1 MVIEN
6 PSGNSEEVFVFPTSF
21 AQQRLWFLEQLAPN
35 TCLYNVPT
43 VFRLTGALNVV
54 VLEQSFNELVRRHET
69 LRTTFVVIDG
79 EPAQAIAPRLSI
91 SLPVIDLQHCLVAEQ
106 YEEAQRMIRTE
117 MQRPF
122 SLSQGPLI
130 RLVLFRL
137 APAEHILLIN
147 LHHII
152 FDEWSSGILIRELG
166 ALYTALSAGQDSP
179 LPELSIQYADFAH
192 WQREWLQGE
201 ILASQLAYW
210 RQQLREVPVL
220 DLPTDRPRPNLPTY
234 RGALHQVELP
244 QSLAEALNALSQDTG
259 TTLFMTLLAA
269 FQTLLHRYTGQTD
282 IAIGSPIANRNRSEL
297 ESLIGFFANT
307 LVLRGDLS
315 GNPTFMEL
323 LERSRQMTLAAYAH
337 QDVPFEKLV
346 EELHPVR
353 NPSYNPLF
361 QVVFALQNAPMTQL
375 ELPGLTLDAIEFD
388 TRSSRFDL
396 ELYLWECGENFRGLW
411 GQGWQNSTGLRGVV
425 VYNTDL
431 FQPETIARF
440 MRSLQTL
447 LEAIVANPHQRL
459 ADLPVLTAAEQQ
471 QILQTWNQTDTAYP
485 KSQCIHQLFEAQV
498 EKSPDAIAIS
508 AHVVNAVQFGE
519 KQFTYQALNQGSNQL
534 ARYLQKLGVGATTLV
549 GVCLDRS
556 SEMVAALLG
565 ILKVGGAYVPL
576 DPTYPSERLCFMIE
590 DAQVPVLLTQAQYRE
605 QFRDCSAQVIC
616 LGQEWAAIAQ
626 EIEENLPNPVTSE
639 DLAYVVYTSGSTG
652 QPKGVTV
659 PHRAVNRLVCDT
671 NYIQIYPGDRVA
683 QVSNVSFDAAT
694 FEIWGALLNGA
705 QLVGIEREVS
715 LSPLKFA
722 AVLAQQ
728 QIDILFLTTALF
740 NQVASEVPTAFRRLR
755 YLLFGGE
762 VADLQW
768 VRAVLQSGAPKHLL
782 HVYGPTESTTFAS
795 WYEIQELPEVATLP
809 IGRPVGNTQLYI
821 LDTQL
826 QPVPIGA
833 KGELYIGGDGLAQGY
848 LNQPKLTAERFI
860 SPTLRERQRHTS
872 LLPPPSSLILPPS
885 SLIPPP
891 LYKTGDLARYHSDG
905 NIEFLGRT
913 DNQVKLR
920 GFRIELGEVETALQQ
935 HPQVQAAIALLQ
947 SSDTDG
953 RSLVAYIVP
962 SQKPAPTTSELR
974 SFLKA
979 KLPEYMIPSAIAVL
993 ETLPLTP
1000 NGKVDRRALPPVSL
1014 ASVVGISA
1022 TQAPQTEI
1030 EQKLAAIWMRLL
1042 GLSQVG
1048 IHDNFFEL
1056 GGHSLLATQLM
1067 SRLRDSLQVEVPLRS
1082 LFEAP
1087 TIAGLAE
1094 QIETL
1099 SWVGRRQ
1106 EVSSAV
1112 AVGREEVEF

>member
-6 PSGNSEEVFVFPTSF
+6 PVGNVSEEVFVFPTSF
-21 AQQRLWFLEQLAPN
+21 AQQRLWFLEQLVPN

-79 EPAQAIAPRLSI
+79 EPAQAIAPRLNIPLSI
-91 SLPVIDLQHCLVAEQ
+91 IDLQHCSVLEREA
-106 YEEAQRMIRTE
+106 EAQRLIRTE
-117 MQRPF
+117 MQQPF
-122 SLSQGPLI
+122 CLSQGPLI
-130 RLVLFRL
+130 RLMLFRL
-137 APAEHILLIN
+137 APSEHILLIN
-147 LHHII
+147 LHHIV

-166 ALYTALSAGQDSP
+166 ALYTALSTDAGSP
-179 LPELSIQYADFAH
+179 LPKLPIQYADFAH
-192 WQREWLQGE
+192 WQREWLQGD

-220 DLPTDRPRPNLPTY
+220 SLPTDRPRPKLPTY

-244 QSLAEALNALSQDTG
+244 QSLAEALNALSQNAG

-269 FQTLLHRYTGQTD
+269 FQTLLYRYTGQTD

-297 ESLIGFFANT
+297 ESLIGFFANS

-315 GNPTFMEL
+315 GNPTFVEL

-431 FQPETIARF
+431 FQLETIARF

-447 LEAIVANPHQRL
+447 LEAVVANPHQRL
-459 ADLPVLTAAEQQ
+459 ADLPVLTAAEQK
-471 QILQTWNQTDTAYP
+471 QILLDWNQTNTAYP

-498 EKSPDAIAIS
+498 EKSPDAIA
-508 AHVVNAVQFGE
+508 VQFDD

-534 ARYLQKLGVGATTLV
+534 ARYLQKLGVGAKALV

-556 SEMVAALLG
+556 TELVAALLS

-576 DPTYPSERLCFMIE
+576 DPTYPSERLRFMIE
-590 DAQVPVLLTQAQYRE
+590 DAQVPVLLTQTQYRE
-605 QFRDCSAQVIC
+605 QFQDCSVQVIC
-616 LGQEWAAIAQ
+616 IDQEWAAIAQ
-626 EIEENLPNPVTSE
+626 ESENNLPSQVTAE

-659 PHRAVNRLVCDT
+659 PHRAVNRLVCNT
-671 NYIQIYPGDRVA
+671 NYIQIHPGDRVA

-705 QLVGIEREVS
+705 QLIGIDREIS

-722 AVLAQQ
+722 TALAQQ

-740 NQVASEVPTAFRRLR
+740 NQVASEVPTAFHRLR

-762 VADLQW
+762 VADLQR
-768 VRAVLQSGAPKHLL
+768 VRAVIQAGVPKHLL

-795 WYEIQELPEVATLP
+795 WYEIQELPQTTTSLP
-809 IGRPVGNTQLYI
+809 IGRPVANTQLYI
-821 LDTQL
+821 LDAQL
-826 QPVPIGA
+826 RPVSIGA
-833 KGELYIGGDGLAQGY
+833 KGELYIGGDGLATGY
-848 LNQPKLTAERFI
+848 LNQSKLTAEQFI
-860 SPTLRERQRHTS
+860 SYKNEAS
-872 LLPPPSSLILPPS
+872 Y
-885 SLIPPP
+885 
-891 LYKTGDLARYHSDG
+891 LYKTGDLARYQSDG

-920 GFRIELGEVETALQQ
+920 GFRIELGEVEAALQQ
-935 HPQVQAAIALLQ
+935 HPQVQAAIAMLQ
-947 SSDTDG
+947 SSDTNG
-953 RSLVAYIVP
+953 QSLVAYIVP
-962 SQKPAPTTSELR
+962 SQKPASTTLELR

-1014 ASVVGISA
+1014 ASVAGITA
-1022 TQAPQTEI
+1022 AQAPQTEI

-1042 GLSQVG
+1042 GLPQVG
-1048 IHDNFFEL
+1048 VHDNFFEL

-1067 SRLRDSLQVEVPLRS
+1067 SRIRDVLQVEVPLRS

-1087 TIAGLAE
+1087 TIAGLAK
-1094 QIETL
+1094 QMETL

-1106 EVSSAV
+1106 EVSGAV